1 MFQWGVWGWRGRIL
15 RHWCFQ
21 SAIRLALR
29 DLGVRWRPV
38 KAAIVSVALKL
49 GRWPAGVPAI
59 TIVVIARLGVRWW
72 SGVVAPVT
80 VMLLGVTVGIIALL
94 RSGRRPS
101 VIIAAKMRRRPG
113 VMPIPCLHVR
123 RRPGVMPIPCLHVR
137 RRPGVMPVPCLH
149 VRRRP
154 GVGAT
159 EPLQLSAFFCHPSR
173 ARASRACSHWS
184 AMCPRLDEIR
194 NSRHARI
201 LLEYS
206 NTTTANNRN
215 N

>member
-1 MFQWGVWGWRGRIL
+1 MGRLGWRGRIL

-80 VMLLGVTVGIIALL
+80 VMLLGVTVGIIAM
-94 RSGRRPS
+94 RGGGGERNHCRENAT
-101 VIIAAKMRRRPG
+101 AAG
-113 VMPIPCLHVR
+113 SMPV
-123 RRPGVMPIPCLHVR
+123 PCLHVR
-137 RRPGVMPVPCLH
+137 RRPGVMPVPGLHASGRECAHSLLACATAAGVRPIPCLH

-154 GVGAT
+154 GVRPIPCLHVRRRPG
-159 EPLQLSAFFCHPSR
+159 
-173 ARASRACSHWS
+173 
-184 AMCPRLDEIR
+184 
-194 NSRHARI
+194 
-201 LLEYS
+201 
-206 NTTTANNRN
+206 
-215 N
+215 